1 LRGRERERETAS
13 RVEVRRKWQ
22 KRRTMTGIGKGGHC
36 SSHIYTSFL
45 FIHSHGIFLPSE
57 IEIASQRGTRAPKTL
72 GSLYSLG
79 EGD

>member
-1 LRGRERERETAS
+1 VMRSLS
-13 RVEVRRKWQ
+13 RRV
-22 KRRTMTGIGKGGHC
+22 
-36 SSHIYTSFL
+36 
-45 FIHSHGIFLPSE
+45 GIFLPSE